1 MQLAD
6 LGDRRTGGRGDDRPL
21 EAEEANIREEMER
34 EDFAS
39 VASCVDAVNKTME
52 IRS

>member
-6 LGDRRTGGRGDDRPL
+6 SDDRRRGGHGDDRPPK
-21 EAEEANIREEMER
+21 AEEANIRVEMER

-39 VASCVDAVNKTME
+39 VASCVDTVDKTME